1 MQCYDP
7 GRNWHDH
14 VQVELHAFNLAF
26 ESSVTTQIDLYNEPL
41 CFDSPSRYHSSV
53 K

>member
-41 CFDSPSRYHSSV
+41 RSHSPSRCHSSV